1 MSSTFPFDDDG
12 GDGDERGFSRNC
24 CGTPK
29 LGADT
34 TDNNWRDYD
43 APVTS
48 IEACYFNESTKN
60 I

>member
-1 MSSTFPFDDDG
+1 MSSNFPFDDDG

-34 TDNNWRDYD
+34 TDN
-43 APVTS
+43 S
-48 IEACYFNESTKN
+48 
-60 I
+60 